1 MRMQFRKHFRSVRH
15 LVARRL
21 LDRERKGASLA
32 SAPIGPFARFIQ
44 RLMETPMAIPEDL
57 ELESPVEGWIIEPK
71 GYVFVHTPAKDS
83 SLLADAPC
91 ALVGAQLL
99 FKEPFQSAADWR
111 SKVLAAGLTLTFPSS
126 ETRNAFLREIVPAYA
141 MTGELPDRQ
150 YILPLLLISVI
161 TYIVLTGM
169 AYLLPRYL
177 TKRIEDE
184 GPVGFALM
192 FGNVGFMGYPVVAS
206 IFGHEAIFYAAVL
219 NVVNTFAVFTIGTM
233 LITGK
238 SEVEGSKFQKK
249 VLYSTPMLAAYL
261 TMAIVAL
268 RIDNIPAFISQPLTM
283 IGNIT
288 VPAALLIVGSSMSH
302 LSPRAMLGNG
312 TVYAT
317 TLFRLAILPIAIYY
331 LCRALGFSEFVVNI
345 NTIVIAMPVAT
356 YGTILCLRHGKDTTF
371 ITEVTFITTLIS
383 MLTIPALVMV
393 FF

>member
-1 MRMQFRKHFRSVRH
+1 MATVMITLFAIVVVGYAAGKLGYLGGTFDK
-15 LVARRL
+15 RL
-21 LDRERKGASLA
+21 
-32 SAPIGPFARFIQ
+32 
-44 RLMETPMAIPEDL
+44 
-57 ELESPVEGWIIEPK
+57 
-71 GYVFVHTPAKDS
+71 
-83 SLLADAPC
+83 
-91 ALVGAQLL
+91 
-99 FKEPFQSAADWR
+99 
-111 SKVLAAGLTLTFPSS
+111 SKVVIDITCPALILSS
-126 ETRNAFLREIVPAYA
+126 A

>member
-1 MRMQFRKHFRSVRH
+1 MITLFAIVVVGYAAGKLGYLGGTFDK
-15 LVARRL
+15 RL
-21 LDRERKGASLA
+21 
-32 SAPIGPFARFIQ
+32 
-44 RLMETPMAIPEDL
+44 
-57 ELESPVEGWIIEPK
+57 
-71 GYVFVHTPAKDS
+71 
-83 SLLADAPC
+83 
-91 ALVGAQLL
+91 
-99 FKEPFQSAADWR
+99 
-111 SKVLAAGLTLTFPSS
+111 SKVVIDITCPALILSS
-126 ETRNAFLREIVPAYA
+126 A